1 MSSELRL
8 ARGRAPPLRSG
19 LVLILEETLYKYIL
33 HASINSHRA
42 TMGSLGHS
50 EAFEKS
56 APRMP
61 AFYSSRGTTHGQVFR
76 ATCPALPAA
85 NPMAALDVV
94 RE

>member
-1 MSSELRL
+1 
-8 ARGRAPPLRSG
+8 
-19 LVLILEETLYKYIL
+19 
-33 HASINSHRA
+33 
-42 TMGSLGHS
+42 MGSLGHS